1 MIKEQ
6 RTAKEST
13 TNDGHPNTEQ
23 TKVAGK
29 HTFKDYKKGGSWE
42 NCVVKNIISKEHH
55 RMQLDNQKPH

>member
-23 TKVAGK
+23 TKVAGI
-29 HTFKDYKKGGSWE
+29 HTFKDYKRGGS
-42 NCVVKNIISKEHH
+42 
-55 RMQLDNQKPH
+55 